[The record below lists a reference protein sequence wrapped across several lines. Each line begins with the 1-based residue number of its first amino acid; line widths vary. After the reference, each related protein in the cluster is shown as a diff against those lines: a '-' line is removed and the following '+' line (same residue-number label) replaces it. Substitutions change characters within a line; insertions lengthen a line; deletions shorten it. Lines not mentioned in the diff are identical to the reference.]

1 MVSKKNKERRKRAV
15 KIAKV
20 LNKLFTDEQGTS
32 LGHKNNWEL
41 LVSVILSAQCTDE
54 RVNIVTEK
62 LFKKYKKLDDYINVK
77 KSEFEKDI
85 RSTGYYKNKT
95 KNILSAAKMIKR
107 EFGDDVPNNMDDLLK
122 IPGVGRK
129 TANVIL
135 NNALGVAEGI
145 VVDTHVRRLSIKF
158 DLTDNK
164 TPEKIE
170 KDLMKILPKKY
181 WNSFSFKLVKYGQE
195 ICGARKHG
203 CKNHPLTK
211 IYTQANNI
219 WPRAK

>member
-1 MVSKKNKERRKRAV
+1 M
-15 KIAKV
+15 
-20 LNKLFTDEQGTS
+20 L
-32 LGHKNNWEL
+32 
-41 LVSVILSAQCTDE
+41 
-54 RVNIVTEK
+54 
-62 LFKKYKKLDDYINVK
+62 K

-107 EFGDDVPNNMDDLLK
+107 EFGGDVPNNMDDLLK

-170 KDLMKILPKKY
+170 KDLMKILPKNIGIVFLS
-181 WNSFSFKLVKYGQE
+181 NSLNMVKKFVE
-195 ICGARKHG
+195 RENMAVRII
-203 CKNHPLTK
+203 L
-211 IYTQANNI
+211 
-219 WPRAK
+219 